1 MTEKQFQLAVT
12 EALLNLSVAGLG
24 LVKGIDISVTS
35 LDGRNKG
42 FSWRRDDGRIEIT
55 EDFL

>member
-1 MTEKQFQLAVT
+1 MTEKQFQQAVVQ
-12 EALLNLSVAGLG
+12 ALIDLKVAGLG

-35 LDGRNKG
+35 CSGEKRG
-42 FSWRRDDGRIEIT
+42 YSWLRDDDRIEIT